1 MLKLWEKL
9 DAFKTS
15 LELSKGKPE
24 FTVSVKHTFPTTN
37 PGARDCS
44 SPAPSHAPHPHFPPS
59 FYLSLFS
66 FSFHI
71 FLTWHA
77 VL

>member
-37 PGARDCS
+37 PGAWDCS
-44 SPAPSHAPHPHFPPS
+44 SLQLPLTPHTHTFP
-59 FYLSLFS
+59 LFS
-66 FSFHI
+66 TCPCI
-71 FLTWHA
+71 FLFTSS
-77 VL
+77 